1 MLQPVELPIVI
12 NEPKYHNEASLSINC
27 RYECEIESET
37 SKGDESDIP
46 AALNEVF
53 VIMKH
58 SSAKIL
64 DSDYSNLMFNE
75 GRFQLKRI
83 NEKPNNLSIINGG
96 DSVDN
101 EYQFLLDDNLNFESL
116 ILQRFHH
123 EAYCSKPLKQKIKK
137 SISSGLNSLNSI
149 MPNKAKGFNINNS
162 IVPDIENA
170 NVSRD
175 VPLIKGNYVFVKYEN
190 QMCIGQIMAIYYKAY
205 SNHCFANE
213 PIITLDDVSY
223 ILLHVYISIHLDLFS
238 DIVQE
243 GCYILTY
250 HLAFN
255 IFIIFYRL
263 AF

>member
-12 NEPKYHNEASLSINC
+12 NEPK
-27 RYECEIESET
+27 YECEIESET

-96 DSVDN
+96 DS
-101 EYQFLLDDNLNFESL
+101 
-116 ILQRFHH
+116 
-123 EAYCSKPLKQKIKK
+123 
-137 SISSGLNSLNSI
+137 
-149 MPNKAKGFNINNS
+149 
-162 IVPDIENA
+162 
-170 NVSRD
+170 
-175 VPLIKGNYVFVKYEN
+175 
-190 QMCIGQIMAIYYKAY
+190 AY

>member
-96 DSVDN
+96 DS
-101 EYQFLLDDNLNFESL
+101 
-116 ILQRFHH
+116 
-123 EAYCSKPLKQKIKK
+123 
-137 SISSGLNSLNSI
+137 
-149 MPNKAKGFNINNS
+149 
-162 IVPDIENA
+162 
-170 NVSRD
+170 
-175 VPLIKGNYVFVKYEN
+175 
-190 QMCIGQIMAIYYKAY
+190 
-205 SNHCFANE
+205 
-213 PIITLDDVSY
+213 
-223 ILLHVYISIHLDLFS
+223 
-238 DIVQE
+238 
-243 GCYILTY
+243 
-250 HLAFN
+250 
-255 IFIIFYRL
+255 
-263 AF
+263 